1 MKKLFV
7 AAIAAATVLSANA
20 TSYVVLSADDLRA
33 DEVQIPCNYYEWEG
47 TYTSEMVSDAT
58 APDGGAHVRTLGGAG

>member
-33 DEVQIPCNYYEWEG
+33 DEVQIPCN
-47 TYTSEMVSDAT
+47 
-58 APDGGAHVRTLGGAG
+58 